1 TLDTNHPPVASYT
14 LLWNNNGTNLHYQL
28 NLTDSDS
35 PICCPYPT
43 NSARIVSAPT
53 NGSIVNFTAD
63 WSDHSQWYL
72 SYVPDAGARGEDRFS
87 FVVNDGDLDSLPVTI
102 TVSNWLNTVP
112 AAGWMTITGT
122 EDIPVNF
129 TLNDFDPD
137 GDPVVFSFTW
147 LYGG

>member
-1 TLDTNHPPVASYT
+1 
-14 LLWNNNGTNLHYQL
+14 
-28 NLTDSDS
+28 
-35 PICCPYPT
+35 
-43 NSARIVSAPT
+43 
-53 NGSIVNFTAD
+53 
-63 WSDHSQWYL
+63 
-72 SYVPDAGARGEDRFS
+72 
-87 FVVNDGDLDSLPVTI
+87 I

-147 LYGG
+147 LYGGTLSGTAPNFTFPPDPNLNGSLYLNYEVSDGFGTNYGVVEIDFAAVNDPPIVFPLEASVWEDSTAYLYPIYLDPDGSGSYVTEVITQPEHGVVTRFGFE